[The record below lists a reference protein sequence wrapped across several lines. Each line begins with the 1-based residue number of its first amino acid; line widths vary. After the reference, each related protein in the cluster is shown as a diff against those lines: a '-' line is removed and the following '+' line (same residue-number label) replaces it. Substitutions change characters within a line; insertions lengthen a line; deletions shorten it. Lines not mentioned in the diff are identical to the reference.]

1 LAAPRVRSRT
11 SSALALALAS
21 AFGWTPD
28 PLGFGE
34 LEEGTMAS
42 ISRESPSL
50 FLRNATGLVKG
61 WSGFDAFTYSFM
73 AINLVTLGMFYSLAV
88 FAYVPGAS
96 PVLSI
101 ILSAIA
107 VTFLAV
113 AYSGLISAMPRA
125 GGDYVWQSRILDG
138 IPGIVTSAIVGAV
151 GAYLVAQAAGMDGT
165 VALVVGVVGLVV
177 GGLIGRLRGGIGFIL
192 SATGWWFI
200 LAMWAPIYGAI
211 LKLEFFQPLAALFGS
226 ADGVDFFGS
235 DNGTLFVSI
244 VVVILTAGLVALG
257 MAGYARIQ
265 RWCLYAG
272 LLGFAIM
279 AVLMVV
285 SSQTDFQ
292 AAFDRASSS
301 LFGVSGA
308 YDKTIADAAT
318 NDLFTGSLDPL
329 AMGDNFGDT
338 LMATL
343 AMIPFMMFWILY
355 PNWGSTLYGEVRGS
369 GDFRKV
375 LRGMLG
381 GIWVTAILAIV
392 FVLLAAKTFGWLFF
406 NATNVN
412 FINWFYGY
420 TTTDPTVPIWSYP
433 PLLVSYLIDNTIF
446 QIAMVILFGAW
457 FLGWSGTL
465 FLSSTRMIFAAA
477 FDRVLPESA
486 ARVSEGR
493 GVPIV
498 ALLYIMI
505 PAVLVSIAYSYS
517 AEVRALTLDATL
529 VIAVTFLGS
538 SVAATIL
545 PWYKPR
551 IFDNSPVAHLK
562 MVISGAGLITS
573 IILAWTIYL
582 WLSDPLYGIG
592 VGNTN
597 SIIFLGALYG
607 LAALVYVGARLYRRS
622 QGVDLDAIH
631 GEIPAE

>member
-1 LAAPRVRSRT
+1 
-11 SSALALALAS
+11 
-21 AFGWTPD
+21 
-28 PLGFGE
+28 
-34 LEEGTMAS
+34 MAS
-42 ISRESPSL
+42 ISRELPSL

-61 WSGFDAFTYSFM
+61 WSGFDAFAYSFM
-73 AINLVTLGMFYSLAV
+73 AVNLVTLGMFYSLAV

-101 ILSAIA
+101 VLAAVA

-113 AYSGLISAMPRA
+113 TYAGLVAVMPRA

-138 IPGIVTSAIVGAV
+138 LPGIVAGAV
-151 GAYLVAQAAGMDGT
+151 LGGIAAYLVAQAGGMDST
-165 VALVVGVVGLVV
+165 VALVAGVAGLLV
-177 GGLIGRLRGGIGFIL
+177 GGLIGRLRGGIGFVL
-192 SATGWWFI
+192 AATGWWFI

-211 LKLEFFQPLAALFGS
+211 LKLEFFQPLAALLGS
-226 ADGVDFFGS
+226 ADGVSFFGS
-235 DNGTLFVSI
+235 DNGTLVVSI
-244 VVVILTAGLVALG
+244 IVIILTAGLVALG

-272 LLGFAIM
+272 LIGFAIM
-279 AVLMVV
+279 VVLMLV
-285 SSQTDFQ
+285 SSQADFQ

-308 YDKTIADAAT
+308 YDQTIADAAA
-318 NDLFTGSLDPL
+318 NDAFTGSLDPL

-338 LMATL
+338 LTATL
-343 AMIPFMMFWILY
+343 AMIPFMLFWILY

-375 LRGMLG
+375 LNGMLG
-381 GIWVTAILAIV
+381 GIWVTAVLAIV

-433 PLLVSYLIDNTIF
+433 PLLASYLVDNTIF
-446 QIAMVILFGAW
+446 QIGMVVLFGAW

-486 ARVSEGR
+486 ARVSERR
-493 GVPIV
+493 GVPVV
-498 ALLYIMI
+498 ALLFIMV

-517 AEVRALTLDATL
+517 ADVRGLTLDATL

-538 SVAATIL
+538 TVAATIL
-545 PWYKPR
+545 PWYKPQL
-551 IFDNSPVAHLK
+551 FENSPVAHLRLL
-562 MVISGAGLITS
+562 ISGAGLITS

-582 WLSDPLYGIG
+582 WLADPLYGIG

-597 SIIFLGALYG
+597 SIMFLGALYG
-607 LAALVYVGARLYRRS
+607 LAAVVYVAARLYRRA

>member
-1 LAAPRVRSRT
+1 
-11 SSALALALAS
+11 
-21 AFGWTPD
+21 
-28 PLGFGE
+28 
-34 LEEGTMAS
+34 MAS

-73 AINLVTLGMFYSLAV
+73 AVNLVTLGMFYSLAV

-101 ILSAIA
+101 VLSAIA

-113 AYSGLISAMPRA
+113 AYSGLIAAMPRA

-138 IPGIVTSAIVGAV
+138 IPGIVSGAV
-151 GAYLVAQAAGMDGT
+151 VGGVAGYLVAQAAGMDGT
-165 VALVVGVVGLVV
+165 VALVAGVAGIVV
-177 GGLIGRLRGGIGFIL
+177 GGWIGSLRGGIGFVL
-192 SATGWWFI
+192 AATGWWFI

-211 LKLEFFQPLAALFGS
+211 LKLEFFQPLAALLGS

-244 VVVILTAGLVALG
+244 VVIVLTAGLVALG

-272 LLGFAIM
+272 LVGFAIM
-279 AVLMVV
+279 AVLMLV

-318 NDLFTGSLDPL
+318 NDVFTGSLDPL

-338 LMATL
+338 LKATL
-343 AMIPFMMFWILY
+343 AMIPFMLFWILY

-381 GIWVTAILAIV
+381 GIWVTAGLAIV

-433 PLLVSYLIDNTIF
+433 PLLVSYLIDNSIF
-446 QIAMVILFGAW
+446 QIAMVVLFGAW

-498 ALLYIMI
+498 ALLYIMV
-505 PAVLVSIAYSYS
+505 PAVLVSVAYSYS
-517 AEVRALTLDATL
+517 ADVRALTLDATL
-529 VIAVTFLGS
+529 VIAITFLGS
-538 SVAATIL
+538 TVAATIL

-551 IFDNSPVAHLK
+551 IFDNSPVANLK
-562 MVISGAGLITS
+562 VVISGAGLITS
-573 IILAWTIYL
+573 VILAWTIWL

-597 SIIFLGALYG
+597 SIIFLGVLYG
-607 LAALVYVGARLYRRS
+607 LAAVVYVGARLYRRA

>member
-1 LAAPRVRSRT
+1 MESV
-11 SSALALALAS
+11 
-21 AFGWTPD
+21 
-28 PLGFGE
+28 
-34 LEEGTMAS
+34 
-42 ISRESPSL
+42 SRETPSL

-61 WSGFDAFTYSFM
+61 WSGFDAVTYSFM
-73 AINLVTLGMFYSLAV
+73 AVNLVTLGMFYSLAV

-101 ILSAIA
+101 VLAAVA

-113 AYSGLISAMPRA
+113 AYAGLVAVMPRA

-138 IPGIVTSAIVGAV
+138 IPGIVTGAV
-151 GAYLVAQAAGMDGT
+151 VFGVAAYLVAQAAALDGT
-165 VALVVGVVGLVV
+165 IALVAGVAGLVA
-177 GGLIGRLRGGIGFIL
+177 GGLIGRLRGGIGFVL
-192 SATGWWFI
+192 AATGWWFI

-211 LKLEFFQPLAALFGS
+211 LKLEFFQPLAALIGS
-226 ADGVDFFGS
+226 SDGVAFFGS
-235 DNGTLFVSI
+235 DNGTLVVSI
-244 VVVILTAGLVALG
+244 IVIILTAGLVALG

-279 AVLMVV
+279 AVLMLV
-285 SSQTDFQ
+285 SSQADLQ

-301 LFGVSGA
+301 LFGVTGA
-308 YDKTIADAAT
+308 YDQTIADAAT
-318 NDLFTGSLDPL
+318 NDAFAGSLDPL
-329 AMGDNFGDT
+329 AIGDDFGAT
-338 LMATL
+338 LTATL
-343 AMIPFMMFWILY
+343 AMIPFMLFWILY

-369 GDFRKV
+369 GDFNKV

-381 GIWVTAILAIV
+381 GIWVTAILAII

-433 PLLVSYLIDNTIF
+433 PLLASYLVDNTIF
-446 QIAMVILFGAW
+446 QIAMVVLFGAW

-486 ARVSEGR
+486 ARVTEGR
-493 GVPIV
+493 GVPVV

-517 AEVRALTLDATL
+517 ADVRALTLDATL
-529 VIAVTFLGS
+529 VIAITFLGS
-538 SVAATIL
+538 TVAATIL

-562 MVISGAGLITS
+562 LVISGAGLITS

-582 WLSDPLYGIG
+582 WLTDPLYGIG

-597 SIIFLGALYG
+597 SIMFLGALYG

-631 GEIPAE
+631 AEIPAD